1 MGGFGAA
8 AGPAAAAGTRHP
20 HGTPSG
26 NAMGRSGREA
36 RSGGAAGTS
45 RGFWTC
51 CFSRTQDGAQSW
63 RLLSAGDGIN
73 RSLPG
78 VGGGGAGRS
87 HSPSPPAGEVQSA
100 SPPPR
105 RHSRD
110 PPPAPDRGRRG
121 CPHPCFPPSLDGT
134 VRTPAPQWRGGYRR
148 HLVHHPSHPP
158 QALWAPTPPASQLLW
173 AARSPRP
180 LVRPGPPPSAA
191 GPSPLLCQPGAAS
204 RRQPP
209 SPSCPSPPRGR
220 SGWG

>member
-78 VGGGGAGRS
+78 VGGGGSRAQSFPFPPRGR
-87 HSPSPPAGEVQSA
+87 GTVRF
-100 SPPPR
+100 PPPR

-148 HLVHHPSHPP
+148 HLVHHPPP
-158 QALWAPTPPASQLLW
+158 
-173 AARSPRP
+173 
-180 LVRPGPPPSAA
+180 PPPSTVGAYPPRLPITL
-191 GPSPLLCQPGAAS
+191 GRSLPSPLG
-204 RRQPP
+204 
-209 SPSCPSPPRGR
+209 
-220 SGWG
+220 